1 MNITAA
7 PTVTILETER
17 LLLKEITSEFHDF
30 IFQNWSD
37 EEIMNYMGFF
47 EMANYLVEREKN
59 KQKLVNYNI
68 SFRNFIMEE
77 KDTYEVLGRI
87 GFHTWYVHHNRA
99 EIGYGM
105 LKEEYKGRGYMT
117 EALKPVLEYGFD
129 VLHLNRVEA
138 FIGPRNMASI
148 KLVERFGFVKEGLLR
163 EHYCKNNAYED
174 SACYSLLKSEF
185 ETWRHG
191 R

>member
-1 MNITAA
+1 MNITEM

-17 LLLKEITSEFHDF
+17 LLLKEVTPEFHDF
-30 IFQNWSD
+30 IFQNWND
-37 EEIMNYMGFF
+37 EEIMKYMGFF

-59 KQKLVNYNI
+59 KQRLVNYNI
-68 SFRNFIMEE
+68 SFRNFIMEA
-77 KDTYEVLGRI
+77 KATHEVLGRI

-105 LKEEYKGRGYMT
+105 LQEEYKGKGYMT

-138 FIGPRNMASI
+138 FIGSQNTPSI

-163 EHYCKNNAYED
+163 EHYCKNNVYED

-185 ETWRHG
+185 ETWRHN